1 MFGVKYLIEPQFLA
15 SLVFSYHQLVRGVQN
30 AAIQRKKM
38 FVFLHKA
45 SFYGSCLLNNQNQN
59 QTLFCRLGKWLPVL
73 NPF

>member
-1 MFGVKYLIEPQFLA
+1 MFGVKYDWIKPQFLA
-15 SLVFSYHQLVRGVQN
+15 SLVFSYLQLVRGVQN
-30 AAIQRKKM
+30 AAIQGKKM

-45 SFYGSCLLNNQNQN
+45 SFLGSCLLNNQN